1 MSEPSIA
8 AALLRRYAACIT
20 AGDKAGI
27 VALYAEDATAEIPVG
42 GPVHRG
48 KDAIRRFYVE
58 NELAK
63 RVDLTGAVCVA
74 GNEAAVPM
82 RAIVARDGGLV
93 EIDVVDVVEIDPA
106 TQRFRKLRAFFD
118 LAGARRLDPAR

>member
-1 MSEPSIA
+1 MRNIDETLS
-8 AALLRRYAACIT
+8 RYAAYVT
-20 AGDKAGI
+20 AKDIEGI
-27 VALYAEDATAEIPVG
+27 IGLYADDASIEIPVG

-48 KDAIRRFYVE
+48 IAAIRAFYAT

-82 RAIVARDGGLV
+82 RAIVAQGGGLV
-93 EIDVVDVVEIDPA
+93 EIDVVDVVEVDPA

-118 LAGARRLDPAR
+118 LAGARRLDPPR